1 MEFVARRPLSRCH
14 VRMRPL
20 GAHTHTQEFDSA
32 REWVGTNLTF
42 DKDIYISVFEVRPA
56 AARTIAVAARTRR
69 F

>member
-1 MEFVARRPLSRCH
+1 
-14 VRMRPL
+14 MRPL